1 MATVTPSVSGP
12 GPTLGHVPSTMAQAL
27 LLSRYQLRDYLR
39 SRRFVLMMAIVGVI
53 GAILTFILS
62 YYNSSDTVRG
72 LTSSSDAFYGSFWAG
87 GVTVVIIFSGIIFGG
102 DAIAGEF
109 QNKTGYFLMGLPI
122 RRASVYVG
130 KFLAAFTASLVA
142 VIVYL
147 AILLANGAVY
157 LGANAFPLAL
167 GESFAIALL
176 YLLALLGA
184 VFLFSSM
191 FKNSL
196 YAVLVVAV
204 LFLFGFSLIQGLIT
218 ALVKIEP
225 WFIITYAQNV
235 ISYPFLSTLPAH
247 VTTTTGPRGFS
258 TTTYN
263 PTYVEGFA
271 IMIGYFLLTAV
282 AGLFFFEREEFT

>member
-1 MATVTPSVSGP
+1 M
-12 GPTLGHVPSTMAQAL
+12 
-27 LLSRYQLRDYLR
+27 
-39 SRRFVLMMAIVGVI
+39 
-53 GAILTFILS
+53 
-62 YYNSSDTVRG
+62 
-72 LTSSSDAFYGSFWAG
+72 
-87 GVTVVIIFSGIIFGG
+87 
-102 DAIAGEF
+102 
-109 QNKTGYFLMGLPI
+109 
-122 RRASVYVG
+122 
-130 KFLAAFTASLVA
+130 
-142 VIVYL
+142 IVYL

-247 VTTTTGPRGFS
+247 VTTTTGPRGFRYDHLQPDLRRGVRHHDRVFPAHRRRRTLLLRARGVHVVPELAFQS
-258 TTTYN
+258 LMARIS
-263 PTYVEGFA
+263 VEP
-271 IMIGYFLLTAV
+271 
-282 AGLFFFEREEFT
+282 